1 MADGNSSA
9 ALASVRKSI
18 AALSLEAAL
27 HDLSTPEGMNTL
39 LPMLAQVGK
48 DAKSAGMPALVA
60 MSSATPGTEKEF
72 LDAIS
77 HMQQFVATPAVNPEA
92 KPKAPPEALN
102 QDPELISDFL
112 LESREYLS
120 NVEAQLLVLERNP
133 ADMEA
138 INTIFRGF
146 HTIKGLAG
154 FLEFPRIQKFAH
166 EVETLL
172 DLARTSRISVQSDL
186 IDLIL
191 QSTDFMNQCLN
202 GVETGHESASDAG
215 PLIARIR
222 SVIDGVAASKGD
234 LPAAAKLAAPPPQVV
249 AAPPIPAVHG
259 AAGRAADLAQLAL
272 VVAKPVPPDIPA
284 AGPPS
289 VLSGTVLKPAA
300 VIPAAIAVEP
310 SAVVLPRC
318 VKVDTDKLDYL
329 VEMVGELVIAQSLIQ
344 HDPDLAA
351 LHNPKLL
358 RNVGHLGRIT
368 ADVQHVAMAMRMI
381 PIRQLFGRMARLVRD
396 LARKSGKQAD
406 LVLTGEDTE
415 LDRDMVEELADPLMH
430 MMRNSMDHGA
440 EMPDVRIARG
450 KSPVARLELKAY
462 HKGGFINIEVSDDG
476 QGLMRDKILAK
487 AKERGMISAGEHL
500 SDQEIFKFIF
510 EPGFSTADKV
520 TDVSGR
526 GVGMDVVRKHVAK
539 LRGRIDIT
547 SVAGK
552 GTTFVIKLP
561 LTMAIIEGLV
571 VGVGEQRYILPI
583 FMVKEMFRPTADALS
598 TVPDGGEMVMVRG
611 SLLPILRLY
620 RRFGVIP
627 TSEDPT
633 ESVLVVV
640 EGGRKNFCV
649 QVDQLIGKQEVVIKS
664 LGETFSNVTGVAG
677 GSILGD
683 GRVGLILDV
692 EGLFGNPARK

>member
-272 VVAKPVPPDIPA
+272 VVAKPVPPGIPA

>member
-234 LPAAAKLAAPPPQVV
+234 LPAAAKLAAPPPPVV